1 MAKFAENATLDGALN
16 VIKGATRL
24 TVTSGQH
31 ANSGT
36 ATAPTAAQIDAIK
49 LAQSTGLTGAS
60 FTGPVDGD
68 TSGRKVT
75 TNAISGVSITA
86 SGTATH
92 IYLDNGTSAL
102 YVTTCTSQALTSGNT
117 VNVPAW
123 KVEIADPT

>member
-1 MAKFAENATLDGALN
+1 MAKFAENAVLDAALAA
-16 VIKGATRL
+16 IKGATRL
-24 TVTSGQH
+24 TVTSAQH

-36 ATAPTAAQIDAIK
+36 ATPPTAAQIDAIK
-49 LAQSTGLTGAS
+49 LAQQTGLTAGS

-75 TNAISGVSITA
+75 INALSGISISA

-92 IYLDNGTSAL
+92 IYLDNGTNGL
-102 YVTTCTSQALTSGNT
+102 YVTTCTSQALTASNT

>member
-1 MAKFAENATLDGALN
+1 MAKFAENAVLDAALN
-16 VIKGATRL
+16 AIKGATRL

-31 ANSGT
+31 AASGT
-36 ATAPTAAQIDAIK
+36 GTAPTAAQIDAIK
-49 LAQSTGLTGAS
+49 LAQQTGMTGTN

-75 TNAISGVSITA
+75 VNALSGITISA

-102 YVTTCTSQALTSGNT
+102 YVTTCTSQALTATNT